1 MRAAIIYNP
10 KAGTARAER
19 QVEWAAD
26 ALRHRGWT
34 VDVKPTRRPPHMH
47 ELAAASAA
55 EGMDAVFAAGGDGTV
70 GAVADALGGTQT
82 IMGVLPIGTENIWAA
97 GLGLALRLNTA
108 TAVRACIEAQLNGTV
123 RAVDMGVSG
132 DRRFLLWAGIGLD
145 AYVISKIE
153 PRPDIAKRLGSVYFY
168 VAGLL
173 RAIDVRG
180 GPMTVRTENGSMSG
194 VKLLAVVANVQR
206 YAGNNSVLDPD
217 ARVDDGLLD
226 VWTMEGDSYFDGL
239 AHLIRYK
246 LGKHVGHPSMK
257 KLRGREVEIELARP
271 MYLQCDGELAHAVTH
286 ASFRVR
292 PGDLRVFVP
301 RRDRLEIFERG

>member
-1 MRAAIIYNP
+1 
-10 KAGTARAER
+10 
-19 QVEWAAD
+19 
-26 ALRHRGWT
+26 
-34 VDVKPTRRPPHMH
+34 
-47 ELAAASAA
+47 
-55 EGMDAVFAAGGDGTV
+55 
-70 GAVADALGGTQT
+70 
-82 IMGVLPIGTENIWAA
+82 
-97 GLGLALRLNTA
+97 
-108 TAVRACIEAQLNGTV
+108 
-123 RAVDMGVSG
+123 
-132 DRRFLLWAGIGLD
+132 
-145 AYVISKIE
+145 
-153 PRPDIAKRLGSVYFY
+153 
-168 VAGLL
+168 
-173 RAIDVRG
+173 
-180 GPMTVRTENGSMSG
+180 MTVRTENGSMSG

-246 LGKHVGHPSMK
+246 LGKHIGHPSMK

-301 RRDRLEIFERG
+301 GRDRLEIFERG